1 MTILFCP
8 EMHLFAHDDFSPL
21 IQVIGCLSHFFA
33 HVPKAGAG
41 KRKLR
46 LIDMPSSI
54 IPTEALPKDK
64 REARDLVAALLTRY
78 MERMSLGDQSHT
90 AAKDIMENL
99 ELVDSPEGKEI
110 RCLIRVS
117 GMMGTHLSID

>member
-64 REARDLVAALLTRY
+64 KEARDLVAARLTLY
-78 MERMSLGDQSHT
+78 MDIGDQSRP
-90 AAKDIMENL
+90 AAKDIMANL

-110 RCLIRVS
+110 RWLTGVS